1 MVFVCRNMLSMV
13 CVCVYCFFWDLILC
27 IWENGIEKFV
37 FSKAS
42 DEEMKEAVEVDK
54 KWSQKMESSK
64 KSSIQNVTDLI
75 EQVHVICGNSHS
87 ICFLLFII
95 VACEWYNLLI
105 FVLIFFQSPVDL
117 Q

>member
-75 EQVHVICGNSHS
+75 EQVHMLFVEILTQFAFIFSSLLHVNDT
-87 ICFLLFII
+87 IYWFL
-95 VACEWYNLLI
+95 
-105 FVLIFFQSPVDL
+105 S
-117 Q
+117 

>member
-27 IWENGIEKFV
+27 IWENGIENFV

-54 KWSQKMESSK
+54 KWSQKIESSK

-75 EQVHVICGNSHS
+75 EQVHMLFVEILTQFAFFSSSLLHVNDT
-87 ICFLLFII
+87 IYWFL
-95 VACEWYNLLI
+95 
-105 FVLIFFQSPVDL
+105 S
-117 Q
+117 

>member
-75 EQVHVICGNSHS
+75 EQVHMLFVEILTQFAFFFSLLLHVNDT
-87 ICFLLFII
+87 IYWFL
-95 VACEWYNLLI
+95 
-105 FVLIFFQSPVDL
+105 S
-117 Q
+117 

>member
-27 IWENGIEKFV
+27 IWENGIENFV

-75 EQVHVICGNSHS
+75 EQVHMLFVEILTQFAFIFSSLLHVNDT
-87 ICFLLFII
+87 IYWFL
-95 VACEWYNLLI
+95 
-105 FVLIFFQSPVDL
+105 S
-117 Q
+117 